1 MLVHDV
7 LVSEFP
13 VESRCEDTLML
24 TMLYTLLFKGNC
36 FVLCLA
42 CDCAFCLK
50 DGGRCIGLYDRRWD
64 IRSTALLVFTNCHRG
79 NGFYDSEAWS
89 LPSKAM
95 DEAISVSVMKVEL
108 LHCVVA
114 FTDLIYI
121 PRSPCSL
128 TDIIDKISTDKSK
141 KAWLTVLGFL
151 GFVFVLLLFGGI
163 AQGSSSEQGDTVE
176 LSESLVAK

>member
-1 MLVHDV
+1 M
-7 LVSEFP
+7 
-13 VESRCEDTLML
+13 ESRCEDTLML

-79 NGFYDSEAWS
+79 NGFYDFEAWS

-114 FTDLIYI
+114 FTDLIYSTFTMQSH
-121 PRSPCSL
+121 RYNRQNQHRQVKESMAHCAW
-128 TDIIDKISTDKSK
+128 IS
-141 KAWLTVLGFL
+141 WLRLR
-151 GFVFVLLLFGGI
+151 
-163 AQGSSSEQGDTVE
+163 AA
-176 LSESLVAK
+176 LVRWHCARVQFRTRRHCRIE